1 MLVARIV
8 LLVIAACGIILAWD
22 QDSSVF
28 RVVSFAWAGFGATF
42 GPVMLT
48 ALFWKRSNKWG
59 AMAGL
64 IVGAVMVFVWKFV
77 IAPMGGV
84 LAIYELLPA
93 FLCAFAA
100 IILVSLV
107 TGSPDNEVKIEYD
120 SVKRELSK

>member
-1 MLVARIV
+1 MSHPLKNFFEK
-8 LLVIAACGIILAWD
+8 LYLM
-22 QDSSVF
+22 SVF
-28 RVVSFAWAGFGATF
+28 HLLYLSFGCTYYIISVSVIQCYLLNDRYYTGQDNGKSIAGFPG
-42 GPVMLT
+42 V
-48 ALFWKRSNKWG
+48 
-59 AMAGL
+59 
-64 IVGAVMVFVWKFV
+64 IV
-77 IAPMGGV
+77 ISGV